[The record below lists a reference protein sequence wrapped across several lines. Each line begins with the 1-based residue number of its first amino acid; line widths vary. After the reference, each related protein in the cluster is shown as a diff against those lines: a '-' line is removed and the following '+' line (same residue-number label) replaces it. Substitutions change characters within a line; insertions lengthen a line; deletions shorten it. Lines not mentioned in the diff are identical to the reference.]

1 MNKVYYLP
9 FLLAV
14 NYFSGQ
20 NSQLYYSRIFLNEKE
35 KPQNFLKVLNKNS
48 GVYELTDEEG
58 FAIIAAKQYDTL
70 VWNNGKNKAVVYYPQ
85 ELKSILERRVEK
97 KNAEKIQNKEYDSL
111 IFRDLKDEFSIE
123 KSSQRVKA
131 NSGSYAVR
139 KLKEVSKDHFRLK
152 MRTQNLLLF
161 NGSFTSSVDVKNRN
175 SVPETQN
182 QYVQGRSEGGK
193 LMWKDPETGEMFSF
207 GPDISTLQFD
217 NQRYE
222 YDENGRLIPL
232 TDRNYAA
239 KAYQNDI
246 FKTTVG
252 YNNQLRLNA
261 FIKNTE
267 YSYDDLFRISLELGQ
282 QKNQTYFIDQYSIL
296 NSLKTKL
303 SSKILKFSLNVAFS
317 YDENKATNS
326 NRIGLFNRAYQ
337 NSLLT
342 PASFSNKQNAFL
354 PNGLQRSYGQL
365 ADNPEFLFFQNNK
378 YNYTDKRRQ
387 FNAGIFRNFSY
398 FRFKLNQSY
407 EDDVFRNFDEYKPS
421 TSGFSGGLKNERI
434 QNNKLYN
441 STVSLTYSPDEND
454 WKNTFSLNYIV
465 NNHQSDIRNSLV
477 NTKYIYHRTSQD
489 YIFEYKLNY
498 ENYNNFETGI
508 NLGNSF
514 YISNTSLKN
523 NYFIPK
529 AGAYII
535 FNDIFSWRNINFKI
549 LGTYTQLSSEPE
561 ITRSY
566 ASYATTLFNAQN
578 SHQYFPLHEVETFR
592 NLSNIDSKEWKTGF
606 RFTSRNNL
614 GVEAEYFNRKINN
627 DIFPVFQNNLLQLKN
642 LADHTYS
649 GYEVNFFYENVYF
662 GPDFRMSQKASF
674 FKYRDVVDRVDSG
687 YNHLAV
693 SGFRDIYKTISEGE
707 ILGAVV
713 GSYFKRNNNGE
724 IIIDESGYPE
734 KAEGIKIIADPTPDF
749 VMKFN
754 HNFSYKMFSLD
765 LNWEWRKGGQLW
777 NGTQAVLDYYG
788 RSRTSGDERNIKNYI
803 FQGVN
808 AAGNI
813 NQVPVDFYNPNQD
826 VSQNR
831 WTRYGYLGIAEN
843 YVQKADYV
851 RINTLSLTAKFDV
864 GQFKRALDITF
875 YVNNIVLWKANQ
887 GTDSNQN
894 FYDADNGRGLDFF
907 NLPSYKTFGCMV
919 SFQF

>member
-1 MNKVYYLP
+1 MNKVYYLS

-85 ELKSILERRVEK
+85 ELKSILESRVEK
-97 KNAEKIQNKEYDSL
+97 KNAENIQNKEYDSL

-123 KSSQRVKA
+123 KSSHRVTV
-131 NSGSYAVR
+131 NSGYYAVR
-139 KLKEVSKDHFRLK
+139 KLKEVSKGHFKLK
-152 MRTQNLLLF
+152 MRSQNLLLF
-161 NGSFTSSVDVKNRN
+161 NGSFTTSVDVKKRN
-175 SVPETQN
+175 SIPETQN

-193 LMWKDPETGEMFSF
+193 LIWRGPETGEMFSF
-207 GPDISTLQFD
+207 GPDISSLQFD
-217 NQRYE
+217 NQPYE

-232 TDRNYAA
+232 TDGNTAA
-239 KAYQNDI
+239 QAYQNDI

-252 YNNQLRLNA
+252 YNNQLRLSA
-261 FIKNTE
+261 FIKSNG
-267 YSYDDLFRISLELGQ
+267 YRNDDLVRLSLELGQ
-282 QKNQTYFIDQYSIL
+282 QKNQNYFIDQYNTL

-303 SSKILKFSLNVAFS
+303 SSKILKFSLNFAFS

-354 PNGLQRSYGQL
+354 PGGLQRSYGEL
-365 ADNPEFLFFQNNK
+365 ADNPDFLFFQNNK
-378 YNYTDKRRQ
+378 YNYSDKRRQ
-387 FNAGIFRNFSY
+387 FNGAIVRNWSY
-398 FRFKLNQSY
+398 FRFKITQSY
-407 EDDVFRNFDEYKPS
+407 EHDVFRNFDEYKPS
-421 TSGFSGGLKNERI
+421 TSGFLGGLRNERI
-434 QNNKLYN
+434 QNNRLYN
-441 STVSLTYSPDEND
+441 SSILLTYSPDKND
-454 WKNTFSLNYIV
+454 WENIFSFSQII
-465 NNHQSDIRNSLV
+465 NNQQSDIDNSLE
-477 NTKYIYHRTSQD
+477 NTKYAYHRTSQD

-498 ENYNNFETGI
+498 EKYNDFETGI

-523 NYFIPK
+523 NYFLPK

-535 FNDIFSWRNINFKI
+535 FNDIFSWRNIDFKL

-566 ASYATTLFNAQN
+566 ASYATTLLNAEN
-578 SHQYFPLHEVETFR
+578 SNQYFPLQEVDTFR
-592 NLSNIDSKEWKTGF
+592 NLSNIDTKEWKTGF
-606 RFTSRNNL
+606 RLTSGNNL
-614 GVEAEYFNRKINN
+614 GIEAEYFSRKINN
-627 DIFPVFQNNLLQLKN
+627 DIFPVFQNNRLKLKN
-642 LADHTYS
+642 IADHTYS
-649 GYEVNFFYENVYF
+649 GYEMNFFYENVYLS
-662 GPDFRMSQKASF
+662 PDFRMSQKASF

-707 ILGAVV
+707 ILGAVM
-713 GSYFKRNNNGE
+713 GSYFERNANGE
-724 IIIDESGYPE
+724 IIIDESGYPQ
-734 KAEGIKIIADPTPDF
+734 KAEGMEIIADPTPDF
-749 VMKFN
+749 VMKFS
-754 HNFSYKMFSLD
+754 HNFSYKMFSFD
-765 LNWEWRKGGQLW
+765 LNWEWKKGGQLW
-777 NGTQAVLDYYG
+777 NGTQAVLDYHG
-788 RSRTSGDERNIKNYI
+788 RSRTSGNERDIKNYV

-813 NQVPVDFYNPNQD
+813 NQVPVDFYDPDQD
-826 VSQNR
+826 VLQNL

-843 YVQKADYV
+843 YVQKADYI
-851 RINTLSLTAKFDV
+851 RINTISLTAKFDV

-875 YVNNIVLWKANQ
+875 YVNNIILWQANQ
-887 GTDSNQN
+887 GADSNQN